1 MAFCRFVHLVKP
13 MFSFVME
20 EASCSL
26 IFLRRITHGG
36 EKHFIIDIVI
46 TRYLTTV
53 ITVFLNDFRK
63 IVVDSIK
70 FQIMVVA
77 PADGMVKCLAGSAGP
92 EDEFVSLI
100 SPFNKIIYE
109 WSVRLTF
116 TVTVPYSD
124 GELTL
129 GTTKEKALELWHF
142 WSGSQVVTYDS
153 DRIDAIYTYYKN

>member
-77 PADGMVKCLAGSAGP
+77 PADGMVKCLTGSESP
-92 EDEFVSLI
+92 KDEFVALFFPVDQI
-100 SPFNKIIYE
+100 FNE
-109 WSVRLTF
+109 WSVRFSEIRPLAIAECS
-116 TVTVPYSD
+116 V
-124 GELTL
+124 
-129 GTTKEKALELWHF
+129 KIKA
-142 WSGSQVVTYDS
+142 S
-153 DRIDAIYTYYKN
+153 